1 MNNPEHVIALLKK
14 EDERTVRKLYDENK
28 KGFLIFANRYNLNS
42 EDVLDIYQDA
52 VIALIENA
60 KKGKIDALQSSIST
74 YLFGIGKFMIFQKLK
89 KEKKTFSKDDFSNL
103 EYVDEDYNEEENNI
117 QIILLQKALNK
128 IGGQC
133 KKVLQLFYYEE
144 KNLDEIQEELGYTS
158 KDVLKS
164 QKSRCLKQLKDLTKE
179 N

>member
-1 MNNPEHVIALLKK
+1 MDKPENVIALLKK
-14 EDERTVRKLYDENK
+14 DDEKTIRKLYDENK
-28 KGFLIFANRYNLNS
+28 KGFLIFANRYTLNAD
-42 EDVLDIYQDA
+42 DVLDVYQDA

-60 KKGKIDALQSSIST
+60 KKGKIDSLQSSIST

-103 EYVDEDYNEEENNI
+103 EYVDEDYDEEENNI
-117 QIILLQKALNK
+117 QVVLIQRAFEK
-128 IGGQC
+128 IGEQC
-133 KKVLQLFYYEE
+133 RKVLQLFYYEE
-144 KNLDEIQEELGYTS
+144 KKLDEIQEELGYS
-158 KDVLKS
+158 NKDVLKS

>member
-1 MNNPEHVIALLKK
+1 MITPKNVIDLLKK
-14 EDERTVRKLYDENK
+14 DDEKTIRKLYDENK
-28 KGFLIFANRYNLNS
+28 KGFLIFANRYHLDA

-60 KKGKIDALQSSIST
+60 KKGKIDDLQSSVST
-74 YLFGIGKFMIFQKLK
+74 YLFGIGKFMVFQKLK

-103 EYVDEDYNEEENNI
+103 EYVDEGYNEDENNI
-117 QIILLQKALNK
+117 QVILLQHAFNK
-128 IGGQC
+128 LGDQC
-133 KKVLQLFYYEE
+133 RKVLQLFYYEE
-144 KNLDEIQEELGYTS
+144 KNLDEIQKILEYS
-158 KDVLKS
+158 NKDVLKS

>member
-74 YLFGIGKFMIFQKLK
+74 YLFGIGKFMIFQKLR

-144 KNLDEIQEELGYTS
+144 KNLDEIQEELGYSS

>member
-1 MNNPEHVIALLKK
+1 MNKAENVIALLKK
-14 EDERTVRKLYDENK
+14 DDEKTIRKLYDENK
-28 KGFLIFANRYNLNS
+28 KGFIFFANRYNLNA
-42 EDVLDIYQDA
+42 EDVLDVYQDA

-60 KKGKIDALQSSIST
+60 KKGKIDTLQSSIST

-103 EYVDEDYNEEENNI
+103 EYVDEYYDEEENDI
-117 QIILLQKALNK
+117 QVILLQKAFTK
-128 IGGQC
+128 IGEQC
-133 KKVLQLFYYEE
+133 RKVLQLFYYEE
-144 KNLDEIQEELGYTS
+144 RNLDEIQEELGYS
-158 KDVLKS
+158 NKDVLKS

>member
-144 KNLDEIQEELGYTS
+144 KNLDEIQEELGYSS

-179 N
+179 K